1 MMISILIC
9 SLHERRQMLD
19 LLLKHIY
26 LQVTLESEGMVEV
39 LHEVDNGEITT
50 GAKRNKLLQKAKGKY
65 VIFVDDDDW
74 VYPYYIRELLWA
86 AESDADCFEINGI
99 MTTDGHS
106 QIEWRLAKGNP
117 NTTAYINGVP
127 VYLRTTNH
135 ITAVKR
141 SLALV
146 HGFPDI
152 SNGEDKGYSEKLN
165 PLLKTEFR
173 IIPPMYIYRF
183 TNTPKKYK

>member
-1 MMISILIC
+1 MISILIC

-86 AESDADCFEINGI
+86 AESDADCFQINGV

-106 QIEWRLAKGNP
+106 QIEWRLSKDYP
-117 NTTAYINGVP
+117 NTTVYENGKP
-127 VYLRTTNH
+127 IYLRTTNH
-135 ITAVKR
+135 ITAVRK
-141 SLALV
+141 SIALME
-146 HGFPDI
+146 GFPDK
-152 SNGEDKGYSEKLN
+152 SNAEDKGYSDAINKH
-165 PLLKTEFR
+165 LKTEFT
-173 IIPPMYIYRF
+173 IIPPMYHYRF
-183 TNTPKKYK
+183 LSTNKKYK